1 MLPLEQVMPQH
12 QSGCRIQLKLML
24 FSKKILTTVA
34 CGAIG
39 ATIFAPIESQAISVS
54 QFVDPSINT
63 KTEWETKFEQKF
75 PNYKMP
81 LASVYRGEASFYGPG
96 FYGNRTANGE
106 IYRLGTM
113 TAAHKTLPFGTR
125 VKVIHRITGKSVIV
139 RINDRGP
146 YVGGRIIDLSE
157 TAADAIGMRS
167 SGVAPVRVQILN

>member
-1 MLPLEQVMPQH
+1 
-12 QSGCRIQLKLML
+12 ML
-24 FSKKILTTVA
+24 FSKKILTIA
-34 CGAIG
+34 ALGSIG
-39 ATIFAPIESQAISVS
+39 VSILSPTESKAISVS
-54 QFVDPSINT
+54 KFVDPSINT

-81 LASVYRGEASFYGPG
+81 LASITGIASYYGPG

-106 IYRLGTM
+106 VYRSGTY
-113 TAAHKTLPFGTR
+113 TAAHPSLPFGTR

>member
-12 QSGCRIQLKLML
+12 QSGCRVQLNLML

-54 QFVDPSINT
+54 QFVDPSVNT

-96 FYGNRTANGE
+96 FYYNRTANGE
-106 IYRLGTM
+106 IYKPGTY
-113 TAAHKTLPFGTR
+113 TAAHRSLPFGTR
-125 VKVIHRITGKSVIV
+125 VKVTNMNNGRSTVV

-146 YVGGRIIDLSE
+146 FVGGRIIDLSE
-157 TAADAIGMRS
+157 TAADAIGMKN
-167 SGVAPVRVQILN
+167 SGVAPVKIQILN